1 MIRRRRRRLA
11 TFGMVA
17 AVFALVSAD
26 LAAADPFN
34 AWSGKKGPYA
44 WEARRLGCG
53 VVGQNPASSARTRA
67 GARARPTDSCGSP
80 SRGRSGTRPRSE
92 WATVQRQ
99 RRSTEEHSPRRRRG
113 VVHWN
118 QWFFPF
124 ADEAGA
130 VSRHIVVFEWFR
142 DLPGAAADRR
152 ALRRERTF
160 GPASSSRASPL
171 NDERA
176 ARRRPSQDKP
186 AATYS
191 PGRLPSEYHR
201 RWRA

>member
-17 AVFALVSAD
+17 AVLALVSAD

-53 VVGQNPASSARTRA
+53 VVGHEASIVRAHTRWSTSPANGYVRLTFTRQIQDE
-67 GARARPTDSCGSP
+67 T
-80 SRGRSGTRPRSE
+80 THE

-99 RRSTEEHSPRRRRG
+99 RRSTKNTSLEGFAG

-124 ADEAGA
+124 ADERGA
-130 VSRHIVVFEWFR
+130 LSRHTVVFEWYR
-142 DLPGAAADRR
+142 DRPGGGPDPR
-152 ALRRERTF
+152 ALRRERMF
-160 GPASSSRASPL
+160 APCVV
-171 NDERA
+171 
-176 ARRRPSQDKP
+176 Q
-186 AATYS
+186 
-191 PGRLPSEYHR
+191 PG
-201 RWRA
+201 